1 VDTGFQ
7 SRKRLQLPLV
17 RALALQQA
25 QVQEPGPEAS
35 QELQVPGLL
44 WALELVLAQEMHTP
58 ELLRALEPALE
69 LVLALETALALEPE
83 EVQSQQEL
91 QDMALALVRQR
102 ELQGMLAVPVAAKH
116 SEKGGCQAFLR
127 GRLGAR
133 REQLAL
139 APAEQPVAGPAQL
152 VELA

>member
-7 SRKRLQLPLV
+7 SRKRPQLPLV

-44 WALELVLAQEMHTP
+44 WALELVLA
-58 ELLRALEPALE
+58 
-69 LVLALETALALEPE
+69 LETALALEPV
-83 EVQSQQEL
+83 EVRSQQEL